1 MSVSLLVMPDSLQPH
16 QDCSPP
22 GSSDHGISQA
32 SILEW
37 VAISF
42 GGGTEKHSQEPTS
55 QCREG
60 LEALLL
66 LCQLLPTPQTHP
78 QMPTKTSGSTE
89 LQHHCVLD
97 TQPST

>member
-42 GGGTEKHSQEPTS
+42 GGATEKHSQEPTS

-66 LCQLLPTPQTHP
+66 LCQLLPAPQTHP
-78 QMPTKTSGSTE
+78 QMPTKASGSTE